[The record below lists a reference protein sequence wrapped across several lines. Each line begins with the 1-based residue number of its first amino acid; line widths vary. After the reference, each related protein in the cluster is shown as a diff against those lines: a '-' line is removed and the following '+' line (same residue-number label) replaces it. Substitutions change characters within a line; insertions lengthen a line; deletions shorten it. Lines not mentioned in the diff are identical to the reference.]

1 MCPFAVR
8 RRDRS
13 RAQALAE
20 FALVIPLF
28 LVFVMGVFD
37 LGRVVWAT
45 SSLSSAAREAARYA
59 IVHGGSASNSC
70 PNGPATGT
78 DVTIPAASS
87 SCPFPSPSKQS
98 IIDAATS
105 AAIAGGQNISVTVCY
120 SAPTT
125 TCTGNTDNSNN
136 ARGNTITV
144 GISGTVNLITPALLG
159 LSNYTVAAN
168 STMVINH

>member
-1 MCPFAVR
+1 MRRFADR

-13 RAQALAE
+13 RAQAIAE

-45 SSLSSAAREAARYA
+45 SSLTSAAREAARYA
-59 IVHGGSASNSC
+59 IVHGGSTSNSC

-78 DVTIPAASS
+78 DVTIPPASA
-87 SCPFPSPSKQS
+87 SCPYPSPSKQS
-98 IIDAATS
+98 IIDAATN
-105 AAIAGGQNISVTVCY
+105 AAIAAGQNVSVTVCY
-120 SAPTT
+120 SASST
-125 TCTGNTDNSNN
+125 TCSGNTDNSNN

-144 GISGTVNLITPALLG
+144 GVSSTVNLITPALLG
-159 LSNYTVAAN
+159 LSNYTVSAS